1 MMAVVQNFPFAAIM
15 LYLAGG
21 VTCCVLRPKAS
32 KWVCLALNILVT
44 VLMFSVL
51 VFTVRSGE
59 SYVYWMGHFPAPWGN
74 EIRAGVLEASVALL
88 FLVVMLCS
96 VLGGF
101 HFLRKDIDRS
111 KIWMA
116 K

>member
-44 VLMFSVL
+44 ALMFSGYEL
-51 VFTVRSGE
+51 RLLDGALPRTVGQ
-59 SYVYWMGHFPAPWGN
+59 
-74 EIRAGVLEASVALL
+74 
-88 FLVVMLCS
+88 
-96 VLGGF
+96 
-101 HFLRKDIDRS
+101 
-111 KIWMA
+111 
-116 K
+116 